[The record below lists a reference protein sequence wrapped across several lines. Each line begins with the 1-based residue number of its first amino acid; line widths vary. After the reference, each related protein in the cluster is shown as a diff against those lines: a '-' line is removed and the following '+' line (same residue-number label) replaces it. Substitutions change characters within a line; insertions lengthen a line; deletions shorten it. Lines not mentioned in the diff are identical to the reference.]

1 MPDVRN
7 EPRSLYEILR
17 VPTDAKPQEIERAYR
32 RIKAE
37 MQKETTPPDPR
48 LRVMVEHAHDVLTDP
63 TRREA
68 YDKPWFAPKAQ
79 MVRARRSPAAMAAI
93 GAAVLSIGAVV
104 WVLLREPE
112 AAPQAA
118 ARPRQEVQQAVA
130 MAVGR
135 LSRLEPS
142 GATTQLGLAFA
153 IGKDTLATSC
163 EGILPGTEMTVKFG
177 KRSAP
182 VRATGVDEATG
193 LCKLTGHEVGSWPL
207 DLSRAAA
214 PIGQPVYAVRLRPTG
229 EPELVDAHVK
239 QTLLVASSLRAVKVE
254 SEPRDLGAPLLDPDG
269 RVVAAASRVQGTTVY
284 VPVPASFLPE
294 IYKAP
299 PPPPPPPPE
308 EEEAGQE
315 STDPGQA
322 PGGVKID
329 PERRKRLE
337 KAFRPPPNV
346 PKDL

>member
-17 VPTDAKPQEIERAYR
+17 VPTDAKPQDIERAYR

-48 LRVMVEHAHDVLTDP
+48 LRVMVEHAHDVLMDP

-68 YDKPWFAPKAQ
+68 YDKQWFAPKAQ
-79 MVRARRSPAAMAAI
+79 IVRARRSPLAMAAI
-93 GAAVLSIGAVV
+93 AAAVLAVAAAA
-104 WVLLREPE
+104 WVALREPE
-112 AAPQAA
+112 VAPQTA
-118 ARPRQEVQQAVA
+118 ARPKLEVQQAVA

-135 LSRLEPS
+135 LNRLEPS
-142 GATTQLGLAFA
+142 GASAPLGLAFA

-163 EGILPGTEMTVKFG
+163 EGIMPGTEMVVKFG

-182 VRATGVDEATG
+182 VRATGLDEATG

-207 DLSRAAA
+207 DLSRAPA
-214 PIGQPVYAVRLRPTG
+214 PIGQAVYMVRLRPGG
-229 EPELVDAHVK
+229 EPELVEAHVK
-239 QTLLVASSLRAVKVE
+239 QAPLVASQRVIKVE

-269 RVVAAASRVQGTTVY
+269 RVLGAASRIAGSTVY
-284 VPVPASFLPE
+284 VQVPVSFLPE
-294 IYKAP
+294 TYKSP

-308 EEEAGQE
+308 EEETAQE
-315 STDPGQA
+315 SGPPAT

>member
-17 VPTDAKPQEIERAYR
+17 VPTDAKPQDIERAYR

-68 YDKPWFAPKAQ
+68 YDKQWFAPKAQ
-79 MVRARRSPAAMAAI
+79 IVRARRSPVAMAAI
-93 GAAVLSIGAVV
+93 AAAAASIAAAA
-104 WVLLREPE
+104 WVTLRTPDS
-112 AAPQAA
+112 APQAS
-118 ARPRQEVQQAVA
+118 ARPKHEVQQAVA

-135 LSRLEPS
+135 VKRLEPS
-142 GATTQLGLAFA
+142 GATTPLGLAFA
-153 IGKDTLATSC
+153 IGKDTMATSC
-163 EGILPGTEMTVKFG
+163 EGIQPGAEMTVSFG

-182 VRATGVDEATG
+182 VRATGLDEATG

-214 PIGQPVYAVRLRPTG
+214 PIGQPVYVVRLRATG
-229 EPELVDAHVK
+229 EPELVEAHVK
-239 QTLLVASSLRAVKVE
+239 QAPVVASQRAIKVE

-269 RVVAAASRVQGTTVY
+269 RVVGAASRIQGATVY

-294 IYKAP
+294 TYKAP
-299 PPPPPPPPE
+299 APPPPPPPE
-308 EEEAGQE
+308 EEESAKE
-315 STDPGQA
+315 SGEPVQ
-322 PGGVKID
+322 PGGVQIS

>member
-17 VPTDAKPQEIERAYR
+17 VPTDAKPQDIERAYR
-32 RIKAE
+32 RIKAD

-48 LRVMVEHAHDVLTDP
+48 LRVMVEHAHDVLMDA

-68 YDKPWFAPKAQ
+68 YDKQWFAPKAQ
-79 MVRARRSPAAMAAI
+79 IVRARRSPAAMAAI
-93 GAAVLSIGAVV
+93 AAAVLSLGAVA
-104 WVLLREPE
+104 WVLLRPDES
-112 AAPQAA
+112 APASA
-118 ARPRQEVQQAVA
+118 GRPRQEVQQAVA

-135 LSRLEPS
+135 LTRLEPS

-207 DLSRAAA
+207 DLARAAV
-214 PIGQPVYAVRLRPTG
+214 PIGQPVYIVRLRPTG
-229 EPELVDAHVK
+229 DPELVDAHVK
-239 QTLLVASSLRAVKVE
+239 KAVLVAPSLRAVKVE
-254 SEPRDLGAPLLDPDG
+254 YEPRELGAPLLDPDG
-269 RVVAAASRVQGTTVY
+269 RVVAAASRVQGAPLY
-284 VPVPASFLPE
+284 VPVPAAFLPE
-294 IYKAP
+294 VYKAP
-299 PPPPPPPPE
+299 PPPPPPPQE
-308 EEEAGQE
+308 EEEAGKE
-315 STDPGQA
+315 PVDAAAA